1 MYGGHRLVS
10 VSQKTKEFFMS
21 VFIYRYSKI
30 VLQTELP
37 CVIIIESRCVAPR
50 DASDTFLGCFWQKA
64 GRTRQRRMPG
74 GRSALICMRDND
86 SADRNTG

>member
-1 MYGGHRLVS
+1 
-10 VSQKTKEFFMS
+10 MS

-37 CVIIIESRCVAPR
+37 CVIIIEVRCVAPR
-50 DASDTFLGCFWQKA
+50 DAPTLFSGCFGQKT

-74 GRSALICMRDND
+74 DRSALKCMRDND